1 MRRAG
6 RQQREIRS
14 GKDKGRD
21 GNGGN
26 GQEEVMGGGGNEN
39 EGSVRN
45 RDRSTGQGRECYMGS
60 QGKNLS
66 STVCALYSLLYEYS
80 RLYNQLG
87 ELCK

>member
-26 GQEEVMGGGGNEN
+26 GQEEVMGGEW
-39 EGSVRN
+39 
-45 RDRSTGQGRECYMGS
+45 
-60 QGKNLS
+60 K
-66 STVCALYSLLYEYS
+66 
-80 RLYNQLG
+80 
-87 ELCK
+87 